1 LFGIRH
7 SYSDNYY
14 ATDGEEKLS
23 RNVLKK
29 LYVNWLTEEA
39 QYILEDKVKKYS
51 KRIGV
56 AVRRIVIKD
65 LRNRWGSL
73 SENGVIN
80 LNVNLIKAPE
90 EVMDYIIVHELCHL
104 KIKEHSHHY
113 WDFLHKYVP
122 NYHDKIEWLKI
133 NGNNLL

>member
-1 LFGIRH
+1 M
-7 SYSDNYY
+7 
-14 ATDGEEKLS
+14 
-23 RNVLKK
+23 
-29 LYVNWLTEEA
+29 EEA
-39 QYILEDKVKKYS
+39 RRIFESNVKKYS

-56 AVRRIVIKD
+56 AVKGIAIKN

-113 WDFLHKYVP
+113 WDLLHKFMP
-122 NYHDKIEWLKI
+122 NYHDKIEWLNV
-133 NGNNLL
+133 NGDNLL